1 MLALIVA
8 VAHNRVIGKDNTL
21 IWHLPND
28 LKSLKR
34 KRQVMSSLWAVRSFE
49 SLPFLLPNREHWGDY
64 P

>member
-28 LKSLKR
+28 LKFFKEKTTGHVIIMGR
-34 KRQVMSSLWAVRSFE
+34 KTFE
-49 SLPFLLPNREHWGDY
+49 S
-64 P
+64 

>member
-28 LKSLKR
+28 LNTVLVAKS
-34 KRQVMSSLWAVRSFE
+34 
-49 SLPFLLPNREHWGDY
+49 
-64 P
+64 

>member
-28 LKSLKR
+28 LKFFKEKQRDMLLS
-34 KRQVMSSLWAVRSFE
+34 WAVRPLAYRSCCQIV
-49 SLPFLLPNREHWGDY
+49 SIG
-64 P
+64 

>member
-28 LKSLKR
+28 LKFLKR
-34 KRQVMSSLWAVRSFE
+34 KRQVMSSLWAVRPLKVCHSCCQIV
-49 SLPFLLPNREHWGDY
+49 STG
-64 P
+64 

>member
-28 LKSLKR
+28 LKFFKEKQQDMLLS
-34 KRQVMSSLWAVRSFE
+34 WAVRPLKAYRSCCQIV
-49 SLPFLLPNREHWGDY
+49 SIG
-64 P
+64 